1 MKAPDSI
8 VALEP
13 RHFVYASSDRG
24 SYGPHY
30 REIPVRE
37 SVDSKEYTSD
47 CVQSSEG
54 CEARINSWICVLY
67 AYPFRHIELRIIQKS
82 ILEAIRFILQQN
94 KNTQSFHSNTVN
106 MLYSFSLH
114 SDVFSLVLLVVCWL
128 ATSYINIEVYYRF
141 SVLLLFVRCVLPPF
155 SSFALICI
163 PLANREMKQNARTH
177 TKGEIWRIAC
187 AMCSPLHCCF
197 RSLGIVH
204 Y

>member
-114 SDVFSLVLLVVCWL
+114 SDVFLKKCFFSRFARCLLAGNFLYQYWSILSFQRSSSVR
-128 ATSYINIEVYYRF
+128 SMRF
-141 SVLLLFVRCVLPPF
+141 TPFFFVRFDLY
-155 SSFALICI
+155 SSGQQR
-163 PLANREMKQNARTH
+163 NETERARTH
-177 TKGEIWRIAC
+177 KRRNMTHC
-187 AMCSPLHCCF
+187 MCN
-197 RSLGIVH
+197 V
-204 Y
+204 